1 MPAKSKNAIIQEI
14 FSALSEIP
22 DFQYSTEE
30 LYELLEQT
38 DYKIPKKGTKLYPS
52 TAWGKFM
59 SEKKKS
65 SKSMTDSKEIGAQWE
80 IIKNAEDQT
89 EYQKYQKLA
98 NDENIQKGLP
108 MNPDGTVIK
117 STSMSLNKKLR
128 LQLIQ
133 ERLKQ
138 KKTDGTDDNEDDE
151 STKPIYSGKAVKWV
165 SENYKQ
171 WKLNELGKNP
181 TDTIPR
187 EELKQ
192 FHIDDSYAKDSYDE
206 SKPWFKYIENNMVY
220 CEDH

>member
-1 MPAKSKNAIIQEI
+1 MGAKSKSDIIQEL
-14 FSALSEIP
+14 FTVLSEIP
-22 DFQYSTEE
+22 DFQYSVEE

-89 EYQKYQKLA
+89 EFQKYQKLA
-98 NDENIQKGLP
+98 NDENVLKGLP
-108 MNPDGTVIK
+108 LNPDGTVIK
-117 STSMSLNKKLR
+117 STSMPLNKKLR

-133 ERLKQ
+133 ERQKQ
-138 KKTDGTDDNEDDE
+138 KNVDGEDNNDE
-151 STKPIYSGKAVKWV
+151 FTKPIYSGKGVKWV

-171 WKLNELGKNP
+171 WKLNELGKNSI
-181 TDTIPR
+181 DTIPR
-187 EELKQ
+187 AELKQ
-192 FHIDDSYAKDSYDE
+192 FHVDDSYTKESYDE
-206 SKPWFKYIENNMVY
+206 SKPWYQYIETNMAY
-220 CEDH
+220 CLDH

>member
-1 MPAKSKNAIIQEI
+1 MGAKSKSDIIQEL
-14 FSALSEIP
+14 FTALSEIP
-22 DFQYSTEE
+22 DFQYSVEE
-30 LYELLEQT
+30 LYELLGQT

-89 EYQKYQKLA
+89 EFQKYQKLA
-98 NDENIQKGLP
+98 NDENVLKGLP
-108 MNPDGTVIK
+108 LNPDGTVIK
-117 STSMSLNKKLR
+117 STSMPLNKKLR

-138 KKTDGTDDNEDDE
+138 KKVDGEDNNDE
-151 STKPIYSGKAVKWV
+151 STKPIYSGKGVKWV

-187 EELKQ
+187 AELKQ
-192 FHIDDSYAKDSYDE
+192 FHVDDSYTKESYDE
-206 SKPWFKYIENNMVY
+206 SKPWYQYIKTNMAY
-220 CEDH
+220 CSDH

>member
-1 MPAKSKNAIIQEI
+1 MGAKSKSDIIQEL
-14 FSALSEIP
+14 FTVLSEIP
-22 DFQYSTEE
+22 DFQYSVEE
-30 LYELLEQT
+30 LYELLGQT

-89 EYQKYQKLA
+89 EFQKYQKLA
-98 NDENIQKGLP
+98 NDENVLKGLP
-108 MNPDGTVIK
+108 LNPDGTVIK
-117 STSMSLNKKLR
+117 STSMPLNKKLR

-138 KKTDGTDDNEDDE
+138 KKVDGEDNNDE
-151 STKPIYSGKAVKWV
+151 STKPIYSGKGVKWV

-171 WKLNELGKNP
+171 WKLNELGKNSI
-181 TDTIPR
+181 DTIPR
-187 EELKQ
+187 AELKQ
-192 FHIDDSYAKDSYDE
+192 FHVDDSYTKESYDE
-206 SKPWFKYIENNMVY
+206 SKPWYQYIETNMAY
-220 CEDH
+220 CLDH

>member
-1 MPAKSKNAIIQEI
+1 MGAKSKSDIIQEL
-14 FSALSEIP
+14 FTTLSEIP
-22 DFQYSTEE
+22 DFQYSVEE
-30 LYELLEQT
+30 LYELLGQT

-89 EYQKYQKLA
+89 EFQKYQKLA
-98 NDENIQKGLP
+98 NDENVLKGLP
-108 MNPDGTVIK
+108 LNPDGTVIK
-117 STSMSLNKKLR
+117 STSMPLNKKLR

-138 KKTDGTDDNEDDE
+138 KKVDGEDNNDE
-151 STKPIYSGKAVKWV
+151 STKPIYSGKGVKWV

-187 EELKQ
+187 AELKQ
-192 FHIDDSYAKDSYDE
+192 FHVDDSYTKESYDE
-206 SKPWFKYIENNMVY
+206 SKPWYQYIETNMAY
-220 CEDH
+220 CSDH